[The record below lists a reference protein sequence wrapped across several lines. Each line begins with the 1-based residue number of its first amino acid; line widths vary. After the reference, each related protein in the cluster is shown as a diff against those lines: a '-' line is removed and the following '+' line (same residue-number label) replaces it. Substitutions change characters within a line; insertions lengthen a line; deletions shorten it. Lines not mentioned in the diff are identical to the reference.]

1 MQDLLSVSLW
11 PYHNLHLIRL
21 NTCAFSICQ
30 RRRHYPKNSEDAH
43 CFLSN
48 HREVPVVYLF
58 ANQSRIEPTF
68 ATFPSYR
75 AKFIHA
81 TSKGAGHSGRNLNT
95 IVHSNQSIEK
105 GNNVP
110 SVGDG
115 THRSRRQGKGSGTGF
130 NYSKAL
136 HAALDGAGSSATSR
150 GDGKFQ
156 DGGDFA
162 VSDAPGGRA
171 KFVHLIPE
179 ALAPGNAERTI
190 QQLDQL
196 QVTAG
201 RTQRGPAVAASVNS
215 RGRTGDTSLQYRSVQ
230 QQHAA
235 ALAAAANILYDIN
248 DEDTGA
254 GHQAAGSTTSGAIA
268 ATEPTASLDAAAAA
282 VPGPPAECPRGLRT
296 PEYVL
301 RELPGG
307 TTGHGQLEVSI
318 VLPSVSSPGEVDVW
332 LSTGGE
338 LQVAVPGKYHLKL
351 ELPHPVHD
359 DTSHAKWSK
368 AKKLLT
374 LTLTKRMGQ

>member
-1 MQDLLSVSLW
+1 TYYNNYSISVVGISMAVPQPPPDSLEYLRIFDLPAASSL
-11 PYHNLHLIRL
+11 PEELRGCTL
-21 NTCAFSICQ
+21 FS
-30 RRRHYPKNSEDAH
+30 K
-43 CFLSN
+43 
-48 HREVPVVYLF
+48 
-58 ANQSRIEPTF
+58 
-68 ATFPSYR
+68 

-81 TSKGAGHSGRNLNT
+81 NSKGASHSGRNLNASGD
-95 IVHSNQSIEK
+95 SNLSTEK
-105 GNNVP
+105 GNSVP
-110 SVGDG
+110 SAGDG
-115 THRSRRQGKGSGTGF
+115 THPGRHQGKGTGSGF

-136 HAALDGAGSSATSR
+136 NAALDGAGSSVTSR

-171 KFVHLIPE
+171 KFVHLTPE
-179 ALAPGNAERTI
+179 ALAPGNAKRTI

-196 QVTAG
+196 QMAAG
-201 RTQRGPAVAASVNS
+201 RMQRGPADAASFDS

-248 DEDTGA
+248 DEDAGA
-254 GHQAAGSTTSGAIA
+254 GHQAAGSATSGATAAAAPIA
-268 ATEPTASLDAAAAA
+268 SPVAAAAA
-282 VPGPPAECPRGLRT
+282 PAPLAECPKGLRT
-296 PEYVL
+296 PDYVL

-307 TTGHGQLEVSI
+307 PTGHGQLEVSI
-318 VLPSVSSPGEVDVW
+318 LLPSVSSPEEVDVW

-351 ELPHPVHD
+351 DLPHPVLD

-368 AKKLLT
+368 AKKRLI
-374 LTLTKRMGQ
+374 LTLTKKMLQ